1 MTNFQY
7 RTLVTFMLCAVCTGA
22 LSQLHHAGSIPE
34 GVMNASLLILLIV
47 AVVVTLVS
55 YLLGSPATR
64 WGQRRH
70 ASAAKVQQEAAS
82 RRYLEANH
90 QKAAP
95 AEVLN
100 AAKVL
105 ATREGILAEYQTR
118 LARVSEA
125 KDGALTLGDVW
136 LALENSRVAVG
147 VKRNMDDNAVTR
159 LSQGQLEA

>member
-1 MTNFQY
+1 MTSFQY
-7 RTLVTFMLCAVCTGA
+7 RTLVTFMLSAVCAGV
-22 LSQLHHAGSIPE
+22 LSQLRHAGAIPE
-34 GVMNASLLILLIV
+34 EAMNASMLILLVV
-47 AVVVTLVS
+47 AVAVTLIS
-55 YLLGSPATR
+55 YLLGTPSTR
-64 WGQRRH
+64 WGRRRQ
-70 ASAAKVQQEAAS
+70 ALAAKVRQDSAN
-82 RRYLEANH
+82 RRYLEGNH

-136 LALENSRVAVG
+136 LALENSRVAAG